1 MRIWNSPTCRCAGLS
16 CGGPGHRSCLL
27 GRPDSEPALMRVRLQ
42 TIPQRL
48 PDGLG
53 KASPP
58 SGWARAIASA
68 RYSDWLKFKNP
79 PAPAVKRRQK
89 RSEAD
94 ERRGAY
100 VVAKI
105 RQIEYELG
113 IITGLSRGFEQRRAR
128 ADGADAPVRLDF
140 ELRNEGK
147 LPENWGSAPAARGR
161 FSGTRRINHLSFQ
174 WAPATESF

>member
-1 MRIWNSPTCRCAGLS
+1 MG
-16 CGGPGHRSCLL
+16 L
-27 GRPDSEPALMRVRLQ
+27 GRHRLQ
-42 TIPQRL
+42 AVGLALSLR
-48 PDGLG
+48 PDLGL
-53 KASPP
+53 AEVQ
-58 SGWARAIASA
+58 
-68 RYSDWLKFKNP
+68 NP

-100 VVAKI
+100 VIAKI

-147 LPENWGSAPAARGR
+147 HPE
-161 FSGTRRINHLSFQ
+161 
-174 WAPATESF
+174 WAPATDLSDCFDGLPPTIVE